1 MIKTV
6 TIHPDGSQT
15 VTTTE
20 RPLGCC
26 AWFLVFCLGV
36 LVIGGPAT
44 YFPRWAEI
52 LAYAVEGTVA
62 LLLIVGLLASA
73 PDWYRRTFR
82 RASPP
87 PPGPPSGR

>member
-1 MIKTV
+1 MRT
-6 TIHPDGSQT
+6 TTTHPDGSQT
-15 VTTTE
+15 TTVTQQ
-20 RPLGCC
+20 PIGCC
-26 AWFLVFCLGV
+26 GWVALFFLGA
-36 LVIGGPAT
+36 LVIGGPAA

-62 LLLIVGLLASA
+62 LLLVVGLIASA